1 MKSQSGTELLSD
13 LQASRDQIAHDLS
26 AMASDAAELLKDVS
40 GRNLQR
46 AQNALAHAQDAI
58 RNGKN
63 DLAAKGGDYV
73 KANPLAVLG
82 AAAGMGLLIGLLLAR
97 K

>member
-1 MKSQSGTELLSD
+1 MKSQSGAELLSD
-13 LQASRDQIAHDLS
+13 LQASRDMLTQDLS
-26 AMASDAAELLKDVS
+26 AMATDATELLKDVS

-46 AQNALAHAQDAI
+46 VHDALAQAKDAI

-63 DLAAKGGDYV
+63 DLAAKGGDYA
-73 KANPLAVLG
+73 KENPLVVLG
-82 AAAGMGLLIGLLLAR
+82 AAAGVGLLIGLLLAR